1 MVPAKCFVLTAV
13 VLLLGISQADAALK
27 ISEAA
32 TQNVSCSGGTCTA
45 TAKNAVLNA
54 GELVNMLASGNVHV
68 VAPSAAADI
77 DVNAA
82 ISWTS
87 TSRLT
92 LDAYRSIAFNKSLS
106 VAGSGALTL
115 TTNDGG
121 TGGEYAFFAKAHA
134 TFFDLNSSLIINGA
148 SYTLVGNIAA
158 LASDIANNPSG
169 HYALANDYDASAD
182 GTYSTVPIPTTF
194 TGTFEGLGNR
204 ISNLSI
210 DDATDDIVG
219 LFAEVDAGGVV
230 RDIEVAHANVS
241 GAGTLVGVLA
251 GFNKGAFARVSAS
264 GAASNSNIEVGG
276 IVGALIGTI
285 TNSHANVAV
294 LGGKCAGGLVGATG
308 GIISQSFAVGM
319 ASATEEA
326 GGLVCDNETGT
337 ISDSYSRGAAI
348 GGSSAD
354 VGGFAGQN
362 DGLGT
367 INYSYSTGKVKGGI
381 KDRSRGGFVGHDLDQ
396 GDIQD
401 CYWDV
406 DLSHFRNLH
415 RGAGNIKNDAGITG
429 VTTQQLQAGLP
440 PGFDPSIWGEKSNV
454 NDGLPYLLANP
465 PPK

>member
-1 MVPAKCFVLTAV
+1 MVPAKCSVLTAV

-27 ISEAA
+27 ISQAA
-32 TQNVSCSGGTCTA
+32 TQNVTCSQGTCTA

-54 GELVNMLASGNVHV
+54 GELANMLASGNVHV

-77 DVNAA
+77 GVNAGL
-82 ISWTS
+82 SWSS

-92 LDAYRSIAFNKSLS
+92 LDAYHSIAFNKSLS

-121 TGGEYAFFAKAHA
+121 TGGEIAFFGKAHA
-134 TFFDLNSSLIINGA
+134 TLFDLNSSLIINGA

-182 GTYSTVPIPTTF
+182 GTYTTVPIPTTF

-241 GAGTLVGVLA
+241 GAGTFVGVVA
-251 GFNKGAFARVSAS
+251 GFHKGAFARVSAS
-264 GAASNSNIEVGG
+264 GAASNSNNEVGG
-276 IVGALIGTI
+276 IVGGLIGTI

-294 LGGKCAGGLVGATG
+294 LGGRCAGGLVGLTE

-326 GGLVCDNETGT
+326 GGLACDNNTGT

-354 VGGFAGQN
+354 VGGFEGAN
-362 DGLGT
+362 SGT
-367 INYSYSTGKVKGGI
+367 TSASYSTGKVKGGI
-381 KDRSRGGFVGHDLDQ
+381 KNRTRGGFVGHDLDQ

-415 RGAGNIKNDAGITG
+415 RGAGNIKNDPGIAG
-429 VTTQQLQAGLP
+429 VTTQQLQSGLP
-440 PGFDPSIWGEKSNV
+440 PGFDPSIWGDKSNV